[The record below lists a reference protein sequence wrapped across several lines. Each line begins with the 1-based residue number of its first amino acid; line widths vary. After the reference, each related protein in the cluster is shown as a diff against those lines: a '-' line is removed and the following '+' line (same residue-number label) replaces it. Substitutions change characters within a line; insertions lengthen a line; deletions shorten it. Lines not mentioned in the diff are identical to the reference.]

1 MNRNQVLT
9 RKIVL
14 TSLLAALVVVGSAL
28 RITLPVSIGSTT
40 SFHLGNIMCAL
51 AGLLLGPW
59 WGALAAAMGSAIYD
73 MLNPLYI
80 S

>member
-1 MNRNQVLT
+1 MNRNLVLT

-59 WGALAAAMGSAIYD
+59 WVALAAAM
-73 MLNPLYI
+73 
-80 S
+80 